1 MSIPLFVAAAVAE
14 IAGCF
19 AFFAWWWN
27 GASALWLMPGLV
39 SLVAFAW
46 LLALTPVDAAGRIYA
61 AYGGIYIAAAL
72 VWLWAAEGVR
82 PDRYDLAGAALCL
95 LGAGVSLC
103 SPRGA

>member
-19 AFFAWWWN
+19 AFFAWWRN

-46 LLALTPVDAAGRIYA
+46 LLALAPVDAAGRIYA

-72 VWLWAAEGVR
+72 VWLWAADGVR
-82 PDRYDLAGAALCL
+82 PDRYDIAGAAICL
-95 LGAGVSLC
+95 LGAGVILF

>member
-19 AFFAWWWN
+19 AFFAWWRN

-72 VWLWAAEGVR
+72 VWLWAADWR
-82 PDRYDLAGAALCL
+82 WPTAGSG
-95 LGAGVSLC
+95 GAFPNRRNG
-103 SPRGA
+103 RGC